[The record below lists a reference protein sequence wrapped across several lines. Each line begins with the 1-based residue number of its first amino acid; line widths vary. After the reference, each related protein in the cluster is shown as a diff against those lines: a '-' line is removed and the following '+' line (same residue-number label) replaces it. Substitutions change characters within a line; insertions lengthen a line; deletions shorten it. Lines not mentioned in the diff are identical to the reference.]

1 MKKLLFKFD
10 TREKGLK
17 QVLGD
22 LEYEI
27 MEIVWD
33 LKQAT
38 VRRVKERLK
47 AKRHLAYTTI
57 MTVMSR
63 LTNKGIL
70 SRIKQGS
77 SYQYKAVLN
86 KDDFISTS
94 VRSVL
99 GKLLNDFS
107 SPAINQFVEL
117 LDEADPEKIEEL
129 AQLIEKKRKKKN
141 A

>member
-17 QVLGD
+17 QILGD

-27 MEIVWD
+27 IEIVWE
-33 LKQAT
+33 LKKVT
-38 VRRVKERLK
+38 VRRVHDRLK
-47 AKRHLAYTTI
+47 TKRNLAYTTI

-63 LTNKGIL
+63 LTKKGIL
-70 SRIKQGS
+70 ERVKQGS
-77 SYQYKAVLN
+77 SYQYQAVLN
-86 KDDFISTS
+86 KEDFISSS

-99 GKLLNDFS
+99 GNLLNDFS

-117 LDEADPEKIEEL
+117 LDESDPEKIEEL
-129 AQLIEKKRKKKN
+129 AQLIDKKRKKKN